1 LASTGATNETGN
13 VVALDEEQARA
24 RWGLVIYPWTLVVL
38 AWVSILLAFAT
49 GRSFL
54 IDHDYLLQT
63 SHFPWLIAFII
74 FLFSWQVMTV
84 AMMLPSALSTITLV
98 GRMSRGVGPHWFTQ
112 GIFILGYTFI
122 WSLFACIA
130 FFGDT
135 LVHQLVNHWY
145 WLYTH
150 SWFVGATIL
159 AVAGSFQFSAWKR
172 SCLRR
177 CDREDIGHRPLANAG
192 MIWRLGM
199 RYGVFC
205 LGTCWAIM
213 LIMFGIGMKSLL
225 WMVVLA
231 SIVLLEKE
239 IPGRQ
244 RFTMVIGAGFLV
256 LALVWALFPLLG

>member
-1 LASTGATNETGN
+1 MASTGTTNEVGD
-13 VVALDEEQARA
+13 VVALEEEQARA

-38 AWVSILLAFAT
+38 AWGSILLAFAT
-49 GRSFL
+49 GHSFL

-63 SHFPWLIAFII
+63 SHLPWAIAFII
-74 FLFSWQVMTV
+74 FLLSWQVMTI
-84 AMMLPSALSTITLV
+84 AMMLPSALSTVALV
-98 GRMSRGVGPHWFTQ
+98 GRMSRDTGPYWFAQGV
-112 GIFILGYTFI
+112 FILGYTFI

-130 FFGDT
+130 FLSDT

-150 SWFVGATIL
+150 SWLVGATIL
-159 AVAGSFQFSAWKR
+159 VLAGGFQFSAWKR

-177 CDREDIGHRPLANAG
+177 CDREGIDRRALGDAS

-199 RYGVFC
+199 RYGFFC

-213 LIMFGIGMKSLL
+213 LVMFGIGMKSLL

-231 SIVLLEKE
+231 GIVLMEKE

-256 LALVWALFPLLG
+256 LALAWALFPLLG